1 MKLSVYGD
9 AARPAALLIHSMF
22 TTGAL
27 WDRVIPLLAARWRVF
42 VPTLPGYDPDDPR
55 DFPGADAVLDELTAD
70 LRAHGVT
77 HLALCAGCSLG
88 AMLAWALHR
97 RGGLPIGR
105 LLLDSPTFGY
115 PPETSAANAE
125 DYWQLVCEVR
135 SSPAAARR
143 FEEKY
148 GAMGAVMRRSCG
160 FLSRET
166 VRRSCEICFGP
177 PLPAPE
183 DMRGTPLILSFGSE
197 DETYRLHRAYFDAQE
212 GFSIRVAEDYGHGG
226 LLIDRPAVFAA
237 LLK

>member
-1 MKLSVYGD
+1 MKLSVYGG

-22 TTGAL
+22 TTGEL
-27 WDRVIPLLAARWRVF
+27 WDRVVPMLTARWRVF

-55 DFPGADAVLDELTAD
+55 DFPGTDAVLDELTAD

-88 AMLAWALHR
+88 AMLAWALYR
-97 RGGLPIGR
+97 RGGLPIDR
-105 LLLDSPTFGY
+105 LVLDSPTFGY
-115 PPETSAANAE
+115 PPGTAAVNAE
-125 DYWQLVCEVR
+125 DYWRLVCEVR

-148 GAMGAVMRRSCG
+148 GAVGAVMRRSCG

-166 VRRSCEICFGP
+166 VRRSCETCFGS

-183 DMRGTPLILSFGSE
+183 ETRGTHLTLSFGSE
-197 DETYRLHRAYFDAQE
+197 DETYRLHRAYFDAQA
-212 GFSIRVAEDYGHGG
+212 GFTLRVAEGCGHGG
-226 LLIDRPAVFAA
+226 LLIDRPAAFAA
-237 LLK
+237 LLG